1 MLHVRSDYETVIR
14 PTKGWLNVD
23 FAGLW
28 NYRDLLG
35 VLVHRDFVARYKQ
48 TVLGPLWAIIQPLMT
63 TLVFA
68 VVFGGIAGIPT
79 DGVPPFLFYLT
90 GLLGWNFFANTFTG
104 ASNSLAANVG
114 IFGKVYFPRLV
125 VPIST
130 VVSGFIALGIQLLTF
145 LPVWIYYVAFTP
157 AGGAIDVSWLNLIVL
172 TPLVLLQIALLALGS
187 GLWMSA
193 LTAKYRDFAFLAG
206 FLVQLWMYATPVI
219 YPLSAVPARWRW
231 VAAINPMTV
240 PIDAIK
246 MMFLG
251 QGSVEP
257 LHVVL
262 SLAMT
267 AAILLG
273 GLVVF
278 SRVERTFIDT
288 V

>member
-1 MLHVRSDYETVIR
+1 MLHVPSDYETVIR
-14 PTKGWLNVD
+14 PSKGWLNVD
-23 FAGLW
+23 LAALW

-35 VLVHRDFVARYKQ
+35 VLVHRDFVSKYKQ
-48 TVLGPLWAIIQPLMT
+48 TVLGPLWAIIQPLLT

-68 VVFGGIAGIPT
+68 FVFGGIAGIPT

-90 GLLGWNFFANTFTG
+90 GLLGWNFFASTFTG

-114 IFGKVYFPRLV
+114 IFGKVYFPRLI

-145 LPVWIYYVAFTP
+145 LPFWAYYAFCTP
-157 AGGAIDVSWLNLIVL
+157 AGVSIDVSWPTLIVCF
-172 TPLVLLQIALLALGS
+172 PLVLLQIALLALGA

-193 LTAKYRDFAFLAG
+193 LTAKYRDFVFLSG

-231 VAAINPMTV
+231 LAALNPMTV

-246 MMFLG
+246 MLFLG
-251 QGSVEP
+251 QGALEP

-262 SLAMT
+262 SLATT
-267 AAILLG
+267 AVILLG
-273 GLVVF
+273 GIIVF
-278 SRVERTFIDT
+278 SKVERTFVDT

>member
-1 MLHVRSDYETVIR
+1 MLHVPSDYETVIR
-14 PTKGWLNVD
+14 PSKGWLNVD
-23 FAGLW
+23 VAGLW

-79 DGVPPFLFYLT
+79 DGVPPFLFYLL
-90 GLLGWNFFANTFTG
+90 GLLGWNFFASTFTG

-130 VVSGFIALGIQLLTF
+130 VISGFIGLAIQLLTF
-145 LPVWIYYVAFTP
+145 VPVWIYYAFFTP
-157 AGGAIDVSWLNLIVL
+157 AGATIHVSWPTLLVCFPLIL
-172 TPLVLLQIALLALGS
+172 MQIALLALGA

-193 LTAKYRDFAFLAG
+193 LTAKYRDFAFLSG

-219 YPLSAVPARWRW
+219 YPLSSVPARWRW
-231 VAAINPMTV
+231 VAALNPMTV

-246 MMFLG
+246 LLFLG
-251 QGSVEP
+251 QGAVEP
-257 LHVVL
+257 MHVVL
-262 SLAMT
+262 SLAIT
-267 AAILLG
+267 AAILFG

-278 SRVERTFIDT
+278 SKVERTFVDT

>member
-1 MLHVRSDYETVIR
+1 MLHVPSDYETVIR
-14 PTKGWLNVD
+14 PSRGWLNVD
-23 FAGLW
+23 VAGLW
-28 NYRDLLG
+28 KYRDLLG
-35 VLVHRDFVARYKQ
+35 VLVHRDFVAKYKQ

-68 VVFGGIAGIPT
+68 VVFGGIAAIPT

-90 GLLGWNFFANTFTG
+90 GLLGWNFFASTFTG
-104 ASNSLAANVG
+104 SSNSLAANVG

-130 VVSGFIALGIQLLTF
+130 VISGFIGLGIQLLTF
-145 LPVWIYYVAFTP
+145 LPVWAYYAFLSP
-157 AGGAIDVSWLNLIVL
+157 AGATIHVSWMTLLVCF
-172 TPLVLLQIALLALGS
+172 PLVLLQISLLALGA

-193 LTAKYRDFAFLAG
+193 LTAKYRDFAFLSG

-219 YPLSAVPARWRW
+219 YPLSSVPARWRW

-240 PIDAIK
+240 PVDAIK
-246 MMFLG
+246 AMFLG
-251 QGSVEP
+251 QGAVEP
-257 LHVVL
+257 MHVVI
-262 SLAMT
+262 SLAIT
-267 AAILLG
+267 AVILFG

-278 SRVERTFIDT
+278 SKVERTFVDT

>member
-1 MLHVRSDYETVIR
+1 MLHVPSDYETVIR
-14 PTKGWLNVD
+14 PSKGWLNVD
-23 FAGLW
+23 LAALW

-35 VLVHRDFVARYKQ
+35 VLVHRDFVSKYKQ
-48 TVLGPLWAIIQPLMT
+48 TVLGPLWAIIQPLLT

-90 GLLGWNFFANTFTG
+90 GLLGWNFFASTFTG

-114 IFGKVYFPRLV
+114 IFGKVYFPRLI

-145 LPVWIYYVAFTP
+145 LPFWAYYAFCTP
-157 AGGAIDVSWLNLIVL
+157 VGGTIDVSWPTLIVCF
-172 TPLVLLQIALLALGS
+172 PLVLLQIALLALGS

-193 LTAKYRDFAFLAG
+193 LTAKYRDFVFLSG

-219 YPLSAVPARWRW
+219 YPLSSVPARWRW
-231 VAAINPMTV
+231 VAALNPMTV

-246 MMFLG
+246 MLFLG
-251 QGSVEP
+251 QGALEP
-257 LHVVL
+257 MHVVL
-262 SLAMT
+262 SLVT
-267 AAILLG
+267 TVVILLG
-273 GLVVF
+273 GIIVF
-278 SRVERTFIDT
+278 SKVERTFVDT